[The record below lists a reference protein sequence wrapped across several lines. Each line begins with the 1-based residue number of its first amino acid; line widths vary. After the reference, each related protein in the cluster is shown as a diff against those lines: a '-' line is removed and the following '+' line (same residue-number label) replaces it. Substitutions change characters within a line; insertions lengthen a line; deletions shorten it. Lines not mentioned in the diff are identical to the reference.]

1 MQRKLRLTRPQD
13 FSSVYRKGT
22 SRSSN
27 LLVLRASPNG
37 LSVSRFGFSVSKRVG
52 GAVVRNTMKRRLREI
67 LRITPV
73 RSAWDIVIIVRP
85 PAASADFSTLKQT
98 VQTLLSRCNLL
109 QKTNPDSGTQI
120 PANLK

>member
-1 MQRKLRLTRPQD
+1 MQRQLRLTRPQD

-27 LLVLRASPNG
+27 LLVLRALPNG
-37 LSVSRFGFSVSKRVG
+37 LPVSRFGFSVSKRVG

-73 RSAWDIVIIVRP
+73 QSAWDIVFIVRP
-85 PAASADFSTLKQT
+85 PAASADFSTLKKT
-98 VQTLLSRCNLL
+98 VEDLLARSGLLSVNS
-109 QKTNPDSGTQI
+109 KS
-120 PANLK
+120 

>member
-22 SRSSN
+22 SRSSS
-27 LLVLRASPNG
+27 LLVLRALPNG

-67 LRITPV
+67 LRIMPIQ
-73 RSAWDIVIIVRP
+73 SAWDIVFIVRP
-85 PAASADFSTLKQT
+85 PAASADFSTLKKT
-98 VQTLLSRCNLL
+98 VEDLLTRVGLL
-109 QKTNPDSGTQI
+109 TVNSKS
-120 PANLK
+120 